1 MISSV
6 PFTDDI
12 ADDVADDIIFPFF
25 YSIGKVGIF
34 PFFIVSAKSAFRSF
48 FMGSAKSAFP
58 AMATCRNLAALHRIL
73 YYIAGI

>member
-1 MISSV
+1 MSGPRESKVISSV

-12 ADDVADDIIFPFF
+12 TDDIADDIIFPFF

-34 PFFIVSAKSAFRSF
+34 PFFIVSAKSAF
-48 FMGSAKSAFP
+48 P
-58 AMATCRNLAALHRIL
+58 IMATCRNLAALHRIS